1 MDSRRWWLAGLLLLG
16 GGVSAWVQKADVPL
30 PTGKAITPTGRHVS
44 VGSYP
49 LNMVCT
55 PDGRYAIVGNVGSRQ
70 YLSVFDTQTGEK
82 LSQWE
87 FPRPEGL
94 YFGLAARRDGTL
106 FVSKGAQDR
115 IARFLVARDGLL
127 GNLRRDIEDPAPE
140 GWGMPHHV
148 AGLALSEDGKILFA
162 ANNQAT
168 DGSGY
173 KSSIS
178 AFDADTGVKRYEAV
192 APAFPLAIAAM
203 GDRLY
208 VAGERDGVV
217 TVHRQ
222 ADGSQVAALKVGD
235 QPAYL
240 LPDERGGRLFVA
252 NSGSDSVSVVDAK
265 AAKVSATIL
274 VRPAEAHGIPGVTP
288 LGLALSKDGE
298 RLFVALA
305 DMNAVAVVD
314 LGRKAV
320 EGYIPTG
327 WYPTSLALS
336 RDGRSLLV
344 ACAKGV
350 RPRNPNGKP
359 QGKLG
364 QYILNI
370 IEGTVSLVPIPR
382 DLRSATAQVLRNNR
396 IGVKLPEFHNP
407 GIEHVIY
414 VIKENR
420 TYDQVFGDL
429 KQGNGDPSLCFFP
442 REVTPNQHALAER
455 FGLLDNFYD
464 CAEVSADGWNWSTA
478 GMVSAYT
485 SRNTVTN
492 YGGRGR
498 KYDFEGTTNGMPV
511 ELLGI
516 RDVAAPSSGYIWDLC
531 ARHKVSYRN
540 YGFFVMQADADD
552 KRFTRLKM
560 EDNAPV
566 KRALVGHTCTDFE
579 QYNLTYPDSEAYL
592 KHGLTFPRQKKAA
605 GKSGAPSRFSAWKA
619 EFDRFVRE
627 GRMPRFMMVRLPCD
641 HTAGNSAG
649 YPSMRAMVADNDY
662 AVGQLVEA
670 VSNSPFWRST
680 AICILEDDAQ
690 SGFDHVDAHRSIAL
704 VISPYNRRGAVDSR
718 FYNTD
723 SMLRT
728 MELLLGLPPMN
739 LFDAVARPIDLFEP
753 KPVNAEPFRAILP
766 PKAVMSEVNQRTAYR
781 SKESERLFPARVPDP
796 GFDEEQNDVIWH
808 TFRPGQPKPVA
819 RR

>member
-1 MDSRRWWLAGLLLLG
+1 LS
-16 GGVSAWVQKADVPL
+16 
-30 PTGKAITPTGRHVS
+30 
-44 VGSYP
+44 
-49 LNMVCT
+49 
-55 PDGRYAIVGNVGSRQ
+55 PDGR
-70 YLSVFDTQTGEK
+70 
-82 LSQWE
+82 
-87 FPRPEGL
+87 
-94 YFGLAARRDGTL
+94 
-106 FVSKGAQDR
+106 
-115 IARFLVARDGLL
+115 
-127 GNLRRDIEDPAPE
+127 
-140 GWGMPHHV
+140 
-148 AGLALSEDGKILFA
+148 
-162 ANNQAT
+162 
-168 DGSGY
+168 
-173 KSSIS
+173 
-178 AFDADTGVKRYEAV
+178 
-192 APAFPLAIAAM
+192 
-203 GDRLY
+203 
-208 VAGERDGVV
+208 
-217 TVHRQ
+217 
-222 ADGSQVAALKVGD
+222 
-235 QPAYL
+235 
-240 LPDERGGRLFVA
+240 
-252 NSGSDSVSVVDAK
+252 
-265 AAKVSATIL
+265 
-274 VRPAEAHGIPGVTP
+274 
-288 LGLALSKDGE
+288 

-305 DMNAVAVVD
+305 DMNAVAGVD
-314 LGRKAV
+314 LQGQRVA
-320 EGYIPTG
+320 GYLPTG
-327 WYPTSLALS
+327 WYPTSLAVS
-336 RDGRSLLV
+336 RDGKSLLV

-370 IEGTVSLVPIPR
+370 IEGTVSLLPIPK
-382 DLRSATAQVLRNNR
+382 DLRQATGQVLRNNR
-396 IGVKLPEFHNP
+396 IGVRLPEFRNP
-407 GIEHVIY
+407 GIRHVIY

-455 FGLLDNFYD
+455 FGLLDNFYV

-531 ARHKVSYRN
+531 AKNGVSYRN
-540 YGFFVMQADADD
+540 YGFFVMQADPED
-552 KRFTRLKM
+552 KRFTRLEM

-566 KRALVGHTCTDFE
+566 KKALVGHTCTEFE
-579 QYNLTYPDSEAYL
+579 QYNLAHPDSEAYL
-592 KHGLTFPRQKKAA
+592 KHGLSFPRQKRAA
-605 GKSGAPSRFSAWKA
+605 GKSGAASRFSAWKA

-627 GRMPRFMMVRLPCD
+627 GKMPRFMMVRLPCD

-670 VSNSPFWRST
+670 VSNSPFWKNT

-690 SGFDHVDAHRSIAL
+690 NGFDHVDAHRSIAL
-704 VISPYNRRGAVDSR
+704 VISPFNRRGVVDSR

-739 LFDAVARPIDLFEP
+739 LFDAVARPIDLFDT

-766 PKAVMSEVNQRTAYR
+766 SRELMAEVNQRSAYR
-781 SKESERLFPARVPDP
+781 SKDSERLFPPRVPDP
-796 GFDEEQNDVIWH
+796 GFDDEQNDVIWR
-808 TFRPGQPKPVA
+808 TFRPGVPKPVV